1 MLTVKIMS
9 EENLADHDTRKGF
22 KLYQCDQCH
31 FYRQPPKTEDG
42 PKIPVVEIE
51 YVDRSG
57 ETPVEMTRNIFLS
70 GNAYVMNESG
80 KTIASFA
87 HT

>member
-1 MLTVKIMS
+1 MLTLKLMS
-9 EENLADHDTRKGF
+9 DENLADHDTRKTF

-42 PKIPVVEIE
+42 SKVPVVELE

-57 ETPVEMTRNIFLS
+57 EAPVVMTRTIYLED
-70 GNAYVMNESG
+70 NAYVMNESG